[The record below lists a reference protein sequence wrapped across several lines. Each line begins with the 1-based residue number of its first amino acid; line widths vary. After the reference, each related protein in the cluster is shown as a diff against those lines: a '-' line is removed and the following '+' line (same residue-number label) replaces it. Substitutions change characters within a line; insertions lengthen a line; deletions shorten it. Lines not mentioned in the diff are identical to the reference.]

1 MDAGSKDLGAVVPRQ
16 RSEPTISPFAPP
28 AERLPAA
35 PVFAASPDATRP
47 VFAGDLPGGAD
58 ALGIDET
65 LAHVAELAAHGGT
78 VAPLCI
84 GVLGGAG
91 CGKSFALGRLVD
103 RVGAI
108 AGAASSAGQGPFLS
122 PIHVQAIDAAG
133 LYGDPVPALAA
144 QIHAG
149 LRRPYPELARD
160 IGQTARDP
168 HLVAREVGDKLD
180 EARRR
185 LDAEQRTLD
194 ESGSRRARLTETVLF
209 ESAGSHVDA
218 YARANRG
225 RLENRLT
232 AFGIAGD
239 ATQNYKNLVRV
250 VAEGG
255 GPLGLS
261 LRALYAYKGQTR
273 LIVLAVLFVLL
284 GIGSGIAIDTQDS
297 WLADLRNA
305 GPQIATTAATWADAH
320 MDLLAL
326 LRKAAFALAALMVV
340 ANGWRAFGF
349 VQPIL
354 TGVRLLR
361 ADLAARRHDLD
372 GLYAHQTKRVDGL
385 SADVERLARIAAEAE
400 TRLGEV
406 PVAAGMSELPL
417 LEPSVRSQAQDL
429 VQALGRSLRAGT
441 SGAPRRVLLVV
452 DHLDAV
458 APERARAILEALHRL
473 AAAAAL
479 VTIVAFDP
487 QRVDAASSDLDRWV
501 QLPLRLDALTADRD
515 SSTLVLQA
523 LGRAAPPAPPPAVDP
538 TRSALD
544 APIGDGEA
552 TLLETLAPLAGT
564 SPRAV
569 KRFLNLYRMAR
580 LDVSVL
586 PGPLA
591 LMLALDQG
599 GTPAERQV
607 AAEAMGGDD
616 GAAFEPHAASVRL
629 RAAVGAVR
637 ALDGA
642 VSRADVAR
650 AAARAT
656 LFSAAAPV

>member
-1 MDAGSKDLGAVVPRQ
+1 MDAGLKDLGAVVPRQ
-16 RSEPTISPFAPP
+16 RSEPTVLPLAPHE
-28 AERLPAA
+28 ERPPAA
-35 PVFAASPDATRP
+35 PLGASAVHA
-47 VFAGDLPGGAD
+47 VFAGDLPAGAD
-58 ALGIDET
+58 ALGIDAP
-65 LAHVAELAAHGGT
+65 LAHVAELAAHAGT
-78 VAPLCI
+78 AAPLCI

-91 CGKSFALGRLVD
+91 CGKSFALHRLTQ

-108 AGAASSAGQGPFLS
+108 ARAASAGAEGPFLS
-122 PIHVQAIDAAG
+122 RIHLQPIDAAG
-133 LYGDPVPALAA
+133 LHGEILPALTA
-144 QIHAG
+144 QIYAG
-149 LRRPYPELARD
+149 LRRPYPALARD

-168 HLVAREVGDKLD
+168 HLAAREIGDKLD

-194 ESGSRRARLTETVLF
+194 ESGSRRARLTETVLY

-218 YARANRG
+218 YARAHRG

-232 AFGIAGD
+232 AFGIVGD
-239 ATQNYKNLVRV
+239 AIGNYKNLVRV

-284 GIGSGIAIDTQDS
+284 GIGLGIALDTQDS

-305 GPQIATTAATWADAH
+305 GPQIAAASASWIAAH
-320 MDLLAL
+320 IDLLGLA
-326 LRKAAFALAALMVV
+326 RKAAFALAALMVV

-354 TGVRLLR
+354 TGVRLLKS
-361 ADLAARRHDLD
+361 DLAARRHDLD

-385 SADVERLARIAAEAE
+385 GADVERLARASAEAE
-400 TRLGEV
+400 KRLGEA

-417 LEPSVRSQAQDL
+417 LEPNARSQAQDM
-429 VQALGRSLRAGT
+429 VQALGRSLREGA
-441 SGAPRRVLLVV
+441 SGAPQRIVLAV

-458 APERARAILEALHRL
+458 APERARDILETLHRL
-473 AAAAAL
+473 AAATAL
-479 VTIVAFDP
+479 VTLVAFDP
-487 QRVDAASSDLDRWV
+487 QRLGAAPAEIERWIQV
-501 QLPLRLDALTADRD
+501 PLRLDAGAADRD
-515 SSTLVLQA
+515 SGALVLHA
-523 LGRAAPPAPPPAVDP
+523 LGRAVPAAAAMPAIDA

-544 APIGDGEA
+544 APVDDTEA
-552 TLLETLAPLAGT
+552 ALLGALAPLAGR

-569 KRFLNLYRMAR
+569 KRLVNLYRLAR
-580 LDVSVL
+580 LDAGAR

-607 AAEAMGGDD
+607 AAEAMRGDG
-616 GAAFEPHAASVRL
+616 GAAFEPHPASVRL
-629 RAAVGAVR
+629 RAALDAVR
-637 ALDGA
+637 AVDGPLT
-642 VSRADVAR
+642 RTDVAA
-650 AAARAT
+650 AAARAA
-656 LFSAAAPV
+656 LFSLGAPA